1 MWLTRLM
8 WSAYLTYHLRGQAQ
22 FPFKSLDS
30 IRRVQARRVQSMV
43 SHAYRNVPYY
53 RETMDRLSLKPFDF
67 RGAEDLTKLPILERD
82 HLQRDPEYFVST
94 AQSLNSYLMLR
105 SGGSTGTPCT
115 VYHDTAALFQ
125 NAAHG
130 ERERSM
136 ITALVDKSM
145 GYRET
150 VIGARLSTAQEVQE
164 LCRKRSFLPSGI
176 GIQRQYLFLL
186 DPPEKNIALLNEFHP
201 DVIHSTF
208 GSYLEIL
215 FPYLYTTGEPFH
227 RPKVIT
233 YSSTG
238 LSDSVRR
245 LITQTFGIP
254 LLSTYQ
260 AVEAFKIGFE
270 CSQGLGLHLNID
282 LYPVR
287 IINVNGETLSAGES
301 GGVVVS
307 NLVNRAT
314 VLLNYRLGDIA
325 CMQQDPCSCGRS
337 LPLLSFP
344 QGRSDD
350 LILLASGQ
358 VVHPQLVRLIFTDE
372 DEIWQY
378 QVVQESTNYFRVAVV
393 AAKTCNRQETRE
405 RLLAKFARTFGS
417 DTTVEISFVDSI
429 DRSTG
434 KFRTVRSMYQRSR

>member
-1 MWLTRLM
+1 
-8 WSAYLTYHLRGQAQ
+8 
-22 FPFKSLDS
+22 
-30 IRRVQARRVQSMV
+30 
-43 SHAYRNVPYY
+43 
-53 RETMDRLSLKPFDF
+53 
-67 RGAEDLTKLPILERD
+67 
-82 HLQRDPEYFVST
+82 
-94 AQSLNSYLMLR
+94 
-105 SGGSTGTPCT
+105 
-115 VYHDTAALFQ
+115 
-125 NAAHG
+125 
-130 ERERSM
+130 
-136 ITALVDKSM
+136 
-145 GYRET
+145 
-150 VIGARLSTAQEVQE
+150 
-164 LCRKRSFLPSGI
+164 
-176 GIQRQYLFLL
+176 
-186 DPPEKNIALLNEFHP
+186 
-201 DVIHSTF
+201 
-208 GSYLEIL
+208 
-215 FPYLYTTGEPFH
+215 
-227 RPKVIT
+227 
-233 YSSTG
+233 
-238 LSDSVRR
+238 
-245 LITQTFGIP
+245 
-254 LLSTYQ
+254 
-260 AVEAFKIGFE
+260 
-270 CSQGLGLHLNID
+270 LHLNID

-378 QVVQESTNYFRVAVV
+378 QVVQKSTNYFRVAVV